1 MQRGKN
7 AGRPK
12 VKRRAWVFR
21 QALSVAALFGFA
33 TAAFSQG
40 VITTV
45 AGTDWLFPDNG
56 GPALNAPLSETFG
69 LDLAVDGSGN
79 YYIADDGNLDVM
91 RVGTDGT
98 INVVAGNG
106 FSFVSGNGGLAV
118 NAGVLNP
125 ISVALDAAGD
135 VYIGEFGGD
144 VRKVTPDGIINRIA
158 GIGIGGYAGDNG
170 PALSAQLNEPYGLA
184 VDSAGNLYIADTA
197 NNRIRKVDPSGVIT
211 TIAGTGQQGFSG
223 DGGAATKAQL
233 NGPTRLALDT
243 AGDLYFVD
251 EGNFRVRMIAVNG
264 TITTVAGGGHLLGGG
279 VVATSAVLIPVAIAM
294 NAAGTLYIADRL
306 SFGILEVN
314 AQGNIQT
321 IAGGSGQSGFDGDG
335 GSALAAHFLLGVYP
349 AMAVD
354 SAGNIL
360 VADEYNGRI
369 RKIGTNGIINTVAGN
384 GLFRFS
390 GDGGPATSATL
401 YLPISVVEDNSGN
414 IFFSEPGVERIRRV
428 TPGGTI
434 SVYAGNGME
443 GYSGDGGPAT
453 SASLAYPNYLALAP
467 NGSLYFTDEVNCVI
481 RFITTNGVISTF
493 AGTGVCGDTGDGGP
507 ASKANFI
514 GLSGLDFDSAG
525 DLIVSESFE
534 NRIRMVSSSGNVVNL
549 AGNGT
554 AGFSGDGGN
563 AQNALMNDPL
573 GVRFHNGSIYFA
585 DSQNNRIRSI
595 NLATST
601 ITTVA
606 GNGVGGYSGDGGPA
620 TAAALFNPEAVAFD
634 AAGNMYIADG
644 FNLVIRKVTPDG
656 IISTFAGSLTATGF
670 NDGGLAT
677 NAAIGGPGDVFV
689 DSAGNVLTTDFVYNR
704 VREVL
709 VNLPSFQVNPTT
721 LAFTAPAGSPPV
733 NQSVNI
739 AGSINGSPFTASATS
754 SGNWLKLSS
763 SDGAMPASL
772 GITVDPS
779 ALPAG
784 SNQGT
789 ITINAPDATPFTQTI
804 NVTLTTTA
812 AGQPSLNVKPAALT
826 FAFVQKAA
834 SATQSI
840 SVSNIGGGSLSFS
853 VKASATSG
861 GSWLSAS
868 PSSGTINAFGATAVS
883 ISANP
888 SSLAPGTYS
897 GTVAISSAN
906 PAQSVVVPVTMTVSA
921 VLQTILIPQT
931 GLTFFAVQGGGPA
944 PPQYF
949 SILNTG
955 VGQMIFNITGGTL
968 SGGPW
973 LSAFPL
979 SGESDASSSI
989 VPQVRVGVDP
999 SGLNAGIYY
1008 GSLQVTSP
1016 GADNSP
1022 QSVSIILN
1030 VLPPGS
1036 NIGPL
1041 VEPTG
1046 LIFSAVAGG
1055 GLPGSQT
1062 VQVQNTNNNPV
1073 IFHTGQITSNGQG
1086 FFTSLPQSAT
1096 VTQAQPINVVI
1107 QPQTS
1112 GLAAGVYRG
1121 SLTMSFSDGSTRNV
1135 AIVLVLLPAN
1145 SNTPAAEARPAA
1157 SGTCTPT
1164 TLVPVFTLLEDG
1176 FSIPAGFPGQVAV
1189 SVIDDCANPMTTG
1202 NVTVSFSNGDPAL
1215 GLISLK
1221 NGTWAGTWTPAHN
1234 ASQVTVTATAQIP
1247 AEKLQG
1253 QVQIKGAF
1261 QTYTQPPV
1269 IGSGAIVNAASFAA
1283 QAPLAP
1289 GSLITLFGSNLAQS
1303 QGTASSV
1310 PLPLNL
1316 AGSSLLLAGKSAPL
1330 LFANN
1335 GQVNA
1340 IVPYG
1345 VAVNTPQQVVVS
1357 SSSSISVPQSVILAA
1372 AAPGIFTVNA
1382 SGQGQGII
1390 VGVDANGNQPIADAA
1405 NPVKAGQPIVIYCT
1419 GLGEVNPAVPT
1430 GTAAPLTQIS
1440 KTIEPISV
1448 TVGGITADVLFS
1460 GLTPGFVGLYQVN
1473 ATVPT
1478 GVAPGSQVPVTL
1490 TGAGQQSMPVTIA
1503 VQ

>member
-1 MQRGKN
+1 VWWKHILSIG
-7 AGRPK
+7 
-12 VKRRAWVFR
+12 
-21 QALSVAALFGFA
+21 ALACFA
-33 TAAFSQG
+33 SAAFPQR

-45 AGTDWLFPDNG
+45 AGTDWLFPGNG
-56 GPALNAPLSETFG
+56 GPAANAPLSETFG
-69 LDLAVDGSGN
+69 LDLAVDRNGN
-79 YYIADDGNLDVM
+79 YFIADDGNLNVM
-91 RVGTDGT
+91 RVGTDGI

-106 FSFVSGNGGLAV
+106 FGFVSGNGGLAV
-118 NAGVLNP
+118 NAGLLDP
-125 ISVALDAAGD
+125 ISVAVDTAGNI
-135 VYIGEFGGD
+135 YIGEFAGEI
-144 VRKVTPDGIINRIA
+144 RKVTPDGIINRIA
-158 GIGIGGYAGDNG
+158 GIGIRGYGGDNG

-184 VDSAGNLYIADTA
+184 VDSAGNLYIADTE

-211 TIAGTGQQGFSG
+211 TIAGTGQPGFSG
-223 DGGAATKAQL
+223 DGGPAIKAQL
-233 NGPTRLALDT
+233 NGPSRLALDS

-251 EGNFRVRMIAVNG
+251 ESNFRVRMVGSNG
-264 TITTVAGGGHLLGGG
+264 TITTVAGGGRSINDG
-279 VVATSAVLIPVAIAM
+279 VVPTSASLIPVAIAL

-306 SFGILEVN
+306 RFRILEVN
-314 AQGNIQT
+314 AQGKIQT
-321 IAGGSGQSGFDGDG
+321 IAGGSGVAGFDGDG
-335 GSALAAHFLLGVYP
+335 GNALAAHFQLGINP
-349 AMAVD
+349 ALAID
-354 SAGNIL
+354 SAGNVL
-360 VADEYNGRI
+360 VADENNGRI
-369 RKIGTNGIINTVAGN
+369 REITTNGIVNTIAGN

-390 GDGGPATSATL
+390 GDGGPAASATL
-401 YLPISVVEDNSGN
+401 YLPTSLIEDNSGN
-414 IFFSEPGVERIRRV
+414 IFFTEPGVERIRRV

-434 SVYAGNGME
+434 SVYAGNGTQ

-453 SASLAYPNYLALAP
+453 SAALDYPNYLALGP
-467 NGSLYFTDEVNCVI
+467 NGSLYFTDEANCVI
-481 RFITTNGVISTF
+481 RTITTNGVIGTF
-493 AGTGVCGDTGDGGP
+493 AGTGGCGDSGDGGP
-507 ASKANFI
+507 ASKANFN

-525 DLIVSESFE
+525 DLIVSESFA
-534 NRIRMVSSSGNVVNL
+534 NRLRMISASGNVVNL

-554 AGFSGDGGN
+554 AGFAGDGGN
-563 AQNALMNDPL
+563 SQNALVNDPI
-573 GVRFHNGSIYFA
+573 GVRFHNGFIYFA
-585 DSQNNRIRSI
+585 DSQNNRVRSI

-606 GNGVGGYSGDGGPA
+606 GNGTGGYSGDGGPA
-620 TAAALFNPEAVAFD
+620 TAASLYNPEGVAFD
-634 AAGNMYIADG
+634 AAGNMYIADT
-644 FNLVIRKVTPDG
+644 FNLAIRKVTPDG
-656 IISTFAGSLTATGF
+656 IISTFAGSLNATGY

-677 NAAIGGPGDVFV
+677 NAAIGAPSDVFV
-689 DSAGNVLTTDFVYNR
+689 DSAGNVLFPDFVFDR

-709 VNLPSFQVNPTT
+709 TNLPSFQVNPTT
-721 LAFTAPAGSPPV
+721 LAFTAPAGSTPI
-733 NQSVNI
+733 NQSVNL
-739 AGSINGSPFTASATS
+739 AGSITGIPFMASATS
-754 SGNWLKLSS
+754 NGNWLKLSS
-763 SDGAMPASL
+763 PNGAMPASL

-789 ITINAPDATPFTQTI
+789 ITINAPNATPFTQTV

-812 AGQPSLNVKPAALT
+812 PGQPSLNIRPAALT
-826 FAFVQKAA
+826 FTFVQKAA
-834 SATQSI
+834 SSAQSI
-840 SVSNIGGGSLSFS
+840 SVSNLGGGSLSFS
-853 VKASATSG
+853 VTASTTSG
-861 GSWLSAS
+861 GSWLSGS
-868 PSSGTINAFGATAVS
+868 PSSGSVNAFGSTGVS
-883 ISANP
+883 ITANP

-897 GTVAISSAN
+897 GTVVISSAN

-944 PPQYF
+944 PPQYI

-955 VGQMIFNITGGTL
+955 TGQMTFNITGGTL
-968 SGGPW
+968 SGGAW

-979 SGESDASSSI
+979 SGESDASSPI
-989 VPQVRVGVDP
+989 VPQVQVDVNP
-999 SGLNAGIYY
+999 GKLTTGIYY
-1008 GSLQVTSP
+1008 GTVQVNAP

-1022 QSVSIILN
+1022 QFVSIILN
-1030 VLPPGS
+1030 VLPPGA

-1041 VEPTG
+1041 VQPSG
-1046 LIFSAVAGG
+1046 LIFAAVAGG

-1062 VQVQNTNNNPV
+1062 VVVQNTGSNPV
-1073 IFHTGQITSNGQG
+1073 TFHSGQISNNGQG
-1086 FFTSLPQSAT
+1086 FFTSLPQNGT

-1107 QPQTS
+1107 QPQTA

-1121 SLTMSFSDGSTRNV
+1121 SLTMSFSDGSTRNI

-1145 SNTPAAEARPAA
+1145 STVPAAEARPAA

-1164 TLVPVFTLLEDG
+1164 TLVPVFTLLQDG

-1221 NGTWAGTWTPAHN
+1221 NGTWAATWTPTHN
-1234 ASQVTVTATAQIP
+1234 VAQVTVTATAQIP

-1253 QVQIKGAF
+1253 EVQIKGAF

-1269 IGSGAIVNAASFAA
+1269 IGTGAIVNAASFAA

-1289 GSLITLFGSNLAQS
+1289 GSLITLFGTNLAQG
-1303 QGTASSV
+1303 QGTASNV
-1310 PLPLNL
+1310 PLPLQL
-1316 AGSSLLLAGKSAPL
+1316 AGSSLSLAGKSAPL
-1330 LFANN
+1330 LFANG

-1340 IVPYG
+1340 IIPYG
-1345 VAVNTPQQVVVS
+1345 IAVNTPQQVVVS
-1357 SSSSISVPQSVILAA
+1357 SSSTISVPQSVILAA

-1405 NPVKAGQPIVIYCT
+1405 NPVKVGQPIVIYCT

-1440 KTIEPISV
+1440 RTIEPISV
-1448 TVGGITADVLFS
+1448 SVGGVAADVLFS

-1473 ATVPT
+1473 ATIPN

-1503 VQ
+1503 VE

>member
-1 MQRGKN
+1 MQL
-7 AGRPK
+7 
-12 VKRRAWVFR
+12 R
-21 QALSVAALFGFA
+21 QIFSIGALFAFA

-45 AGTDWLFPDNG
+45 AGTDWLFPANG
-56 GPALNAPLSETFG
+56 SPAVNAPLSETFG
-69 LDLAVDGSGN
+69 LDLALDGSGN
-79 YYIADDGNLDVM
+79 YYIADEGNLNVM
-91 RVGTDGT
+91 RVGTDGI

-106 FSFVSGNGGLAV
+106 FSISSGNGGLAV
-118 NAGVLNP
+118 NAGLVDP
-125 ISVALDAAGD
+125 ISVAVDASGNIY
-135 VYIGEFGGD
+135 VGEFIGD
-144 VRKVTPDGIINRIA
+144 VRKITTDGIINRIA
-158 GIGIGGYAGDNG
+158 GSGIHGSAGDNG
-170 PALSAQLNEPYGLA
+170 PATSAQLSEPYGLA
-184 VDSAGNLYIADTA
+184 VDSAGNLYIADTY
-197 NNRIRKVDPSGVIT
+197 NNRIRKVNPSGEIT
-211 TIAGTGQQGFSG
+211 TIAGTGQPGFTG
-223 DGGAATKAQL
+223 DNGPAVKAQL
-233 NGPTRLALDT
+233 YGPTRLALDA

-251 EGNFRVRMIAVNG
+251 EDNFRVRKIDVDG
-264 TITTVAGGGHLLGGG
+264 IITTVAGGGRLTGIG
-279 VVATSAVLIPVAIAM
+279 VAPTAAAIVPVAIAL
-294 NAAGTLYIADRL
+294 NTAGTLYIADRL
-306 SFGILEVN
+306 RFGILEVN
-314 AQGNIQT
+314 IQGKLQT
-321 IAGGSGQSGFDGDG
+321 IAGGSGAAGFDGDG
-335 GSALAAHFLLGVYP
+335 GSALAAHFAFGVYP
-349 AMAVD
+349 ALAID
-354 SAGNIL
+354 SAGNVLI
-360 VADEYNGRI
+360 ADVNNGRI
-369 RKIGTNGIINTVAGN
+369 RKITANGVVNTIAGN

-401 YLPISVVEDNSGN
+401 YLPYSVVEDNSGN
-414 IFFSEPGVERIRRV
+414 IFFTEPGVERIRRV
-428 TPGGTI
+428 SPSGAI
-434 SVYAGNGME
+434 SVYAGNGTE
-443 GYSGDGGPAT
+443 GYSGDGGPAI
-453 SASLAYPNYLALAP
+453 SAALGDPNFLALGP
-467 NGSLYFTDEVNCVI
+467 NGNLYFTDNFNCVVRSI
-481 RFITTNGVISTF
+481 STAGVIETF
-493 AGTGVCGDTGDGGP
+493 AGTGACGDAGDGGP
-507 ASKANFI
+507 ASRASFD
-514 GLSGLDFDSAG
+514 GLAGLDFDSAG
-525 DLIVSESFE
+525 DLIISESFD
-534 NRIRMVSSSGNVVNL
+534 NRIRMVSSSGIVSTL

-554 AGFSGDGGN
+554 AGFAGDGGN
-563 AQNALMNDPL
+563 SKNALVNDPA
-573 GVRFHNGSIYFA
+573 GVRVHNGSVYFA
-585 DSQNNRIRSI
+585 DSANNRIRSI
-595 NLATST
+595 NLATS
-601 ITTVA
+601 IVTTVA
-606 GNGVGGYSGDGGPA
+606 GNGAAGYSGDGGPA
-620 TAAALFNPEAVAFD
+620 TQASLNFPTSVAFD
-634 AAGNMYIADG
+634 AAGNMYIADYS
-644 FNLVIRKVTPDG
+644 NLRIRKVTTAG
-656 IISTFAGSLTATGF
+656 IISTFAGSLQASGL
-670 NDGGLAT
+670 NDGGLAI
-677 NAAIGGPGDVFV
+677 NALLGGTEDIFV
-689 DSAGNVLTTDFVYNR
+689 DSAGNLLLTDIVFNR
-704 VREVL
+704 VREIL
-709 VNLPSFQVNPTT
+709 TNPPSFQVNPTT
-721 LAFTAPAGSPPV
+721 LAFTAPAGSTPV
-733 NQSVNI
+733 YQSVSI
-739 AGSINGSPFTASATS
+739 AGTIPGIPFTASATS
-754 SGNWLKLSS
+754 DGNWLQLSNS
-763 SDGAMPASL
+763 NGTMPATL
-772 GITVDPS
+772 GIAADPS

-789 ITINAPDATPFTQTI
+789 ITINAPNASPFTQTI

-812 AGQPSLNVKPAALT
+812 AGQPSLNVKPSALT

-840 SVSNIGGGSLSFS
+840 SVANIGGGSLSFS
-853 VKASATSG
+853 VKANTTSG
-861 GSWLSAS
+861 GSWLLGS

-883 ISANP
+883 ITANP

-897 GTVAISSAN
+897 GTVTISSTS

-955 VGQMIFNITGGTL
+955 VGQMTFNITGGTL

-979 SGESDASSSI
+979 NGESDASSSI
-989 VPQVRVGVDP
+989 VPQVRVEVDP
-999 SGLNAGIYY
+999 GSLKAGIYY
-1008 GSLQVTSP
+1008 GSLRVNSS

-1030 VLPPGS
+1030 VLPPGA

-1041 VEPTG
+1041 VQPSG

-1062 VQVQNTNNNPV
+1062 VLVQNTGSNPV
-1073 IFHTGQITSNGQG
+1073 IFRSGEITSNGPG
-1086 FFTSLPQSAT
+1086 FFTSLPQNAT

-1145 SNTPAAEARPAA
+1145 SNAPAAEARPAA

-1164 TLVPVFTLLEDG
+1164 TLVPVFSLLEDG

-1247 AEKLQG
+1247 AQKLQG

-1269 IGSGAIVNAASFAA
+1269 IGSGAIVNAASFAT

-1289 GSLITLFGSNLAQS
+1289 GSLITLFGTNLAQS

-1357 SSSSISVPQSVILAA
+1357 SASSISVPQSVILSA

-1405 NPVKAGQPIVIYCT
+1405 NPVKEGQPIVIYCT

-1430 GTAAPLTQIS
+1430 GAAAPLTQIS
-1440 KTIEPISV
+1440 KTIEPITV
-1448 TVGGITADVLFS
+1448 TVGGIASDVLFS

-1473 ATVPT
+1473 TTVPK
-1478 GVAPGSQVPVTL
+1478 GVTPGSQVPVTL